1 MKDKIAALLIGVAI
15 GLFVVAA
22 IDKRPNLPQVHSFAS
37 AAKIALP
44 SVVEVAALVPDDE
57 QPTEGEGFYH
67 DILELF
73 HGVLRKPY
81 RVDSYGSGVIIDKRG
96 HILTNQ
102 HVIKQAEIVTVKL
115 YGIEREVEAEVIGV
129 DPLTDLALIKI
140 KYVRGLVPAK
150 FADSSFISAG
160 QRVAAIGN
168 PFNLHG
174 SFTVGVISALNRS
187 GLGVVDLE
195 DFIQTDARIF
205 PGNSGGP
212 LLNIKGEVVGINTA
226 VIKEATGI
234 GFAIPSSSA
243 FKVAMTLLKEGS
255 ATRGDLGITTVILT
269 KNMALLLGLPEETKG
284 LLVTEIEKGSS
295 AWRGGLRAGDV
306 IISFDGLLIET
317 PRALNRLAMSAR
329 KGDEKEVSFLHKGE
343 PYNTIVALDAK

>member
-1 MKDKIAALLIGVAI
+1 MKEKMAALLVGVAI
-15 GLFVVAA
+15 GLFVIAA
-22 IDKRPNLPQVHSFAS
+22 LDKRPNLPQVYSFAN

-57 QPTEGEGFYH
+57 QPAEGEGFYN

-73 HGVLRKPY
+73 RGVLRKPY

-102 HVIKQAEIVTVKL
+102 HVIERAEIVTVKL
-115 YGIEREVEAEVIGV
+115 YGIEREVEAEVVGV

-140 KYVRGLVPAK
+140 KYIRGLVPAK
-150 FADSSFISAG
+150 FADSSFVSAG

-187 GLGVVDLE
+187 GLGVMDLE

-226 VIKEATGI
+226 VVKEATGV

-243 FKVAMTLLKEGS
+243 FKVAMMILKEGS
-255 ATRGDLGITTVILT
+255 APRGNLGVKTAMLA
-269 KNMALLLGLPEETKG
+269 KEMALLLGLPEETNG
-284 LLVTEIEKGSS
+284 LLVTEIEEGSS

-306 IISFDGLLIET
+306 ITSFDGLLAET
-317 PRALNRLAMSAR
+317 PRALNRLVMSAR
-329 KGDEKEVSFLHKGE
+329 RGDEKEVSFLHEGE
-343 PYNTIVALDAK
+343 PYNTTVTLDAR